1 MKKIYFL
8 ILSAFV
14 GFLFM
19 QSCKEDETIDGCEF
33 INYTFYVEFVNSE
46 GNPVVTKA
54 MEPTDFSI
62 KCIKPLQEY
71 KNFWYTTVFQ
81 GEDRRYYTRFNHS
94 IEEHLDDNRNFKFEV
109 SCELWKEPVVFDTAW
124 ILEEGEDYKETQ
136 LKTITVNDV
145 ELEATPAEE
154 YAKEDRNPLFTHQP
168 TIRLVRV
175 VVDKQP

>member
-1 MKKIYFL
+1 MDTNVFISIISL
-8 ILSAFV
+8 
-14 GFLFM
+14 LFA
-19 QSCKEDETIDGCEF
+19 QSCKEDEVPIGCGF
-33 INYTFYVEFVNSE
+33 INYNFYVEFVDSE
-46 GNPVVTKA
+46 GNPIVTKA

-62 KCIKPLQEY
+62 KCIKPQQEY
-71 KNFWYTTVFQ
+71 NNFRNPTVFQ
-81 GEDRRYYTRFNHS
+81 GENGRYYTRFNYS

-175 VVDKQP
+175 VVDQQP

>member
-33 INYTFYVEFVNSE
+33 INYTFYVEFVDSE
-46 GNPVVTKA
+46 GYPVVTKT

-109 SCELWKEPVVFDTAW
+109 SCELWKEP
-124 ILEEGEDYKETQ
+124 

-168 TIRLVRV
+168 TIKLVKL
-175 VVDKQP
+175 VVDTQP

>member
-1 MKKIYFL
+1 MKRINFL

-94 IEEHLDDNRNFKFEV
+94 IEEHFEV

-136 LKTITVNDV
+136 LKTITVNNV

-175 VVDKQP
+175 VVDQQP

>member
-1 MKKIYFL
+1 MKKLFFYF
-8 ILSAFV
+8 ISIISI
-14 GFLFM
+14 LFM
-19 QSCKEDETIDGCEF
+19 QSCKEDETVDGCEF
-33 INYTFYVEFVNSE
+33 IRYTFYVEFVDSE
-46 GNPVVTKA
+46 GYPVVTKT

-175 VVDKQP
+175 VVDQQP

>member
-1 MKKIYFL
+1 MKKLFFYFISIISL
-8 ILSAFV
+8 
-14 GFLFM
+14 LFA
-19 QSCKEDETIDGCEF
+19 QSCKEDEVPIGCGF
-33 INYTFYVEFVNSE
+33 INYNFYVEFVDSE
-46 GNPVVTKA
+46 GNPIVTKA

-62 KCIKPLQEY
+62 KCIKPQQEY
-71 KNFWYTTVFQ
+71 NNFRNPTVFQ
-81 GEDRRYYTRFNHS
+81 GENGRYYTRFNYS

-154 YAKEDRNPLFTHQP
+154 YAKEDRNPLFSHQP
-168 TIRLVRV
+168 TIRLVIV